1 VAFDQNPTI
10 VVVNPAMGNPVRAGM
25 GWTIPA
31 AGNPDVVPAVPAVIA
46 INPNESPLRCRRAAL
61 NDGGRWA
68 NANHNLRK

>member
-1 VAFDQNPTI
+1 MAFDQNPTI
-10 VVVNPAMGNPVRAGM
+10 VMVNPVMGNPMRAVM
-25 GWTIPA
+25 GWAIPA

-46 INPNESPLRCRRAAL
+46 INPNEIPLRWRRATL